1 VLTASLPFVHP
12 GGADGTVGPNVS
24 PAPSKGPGGGY
35 WYYLIPVG
43 ACLIFL
49 AMALVTGFFGLRS

>member
-1 VLTASLPFVHP
+1 MVAS
-12 GGADGTVGPNVS
+12 GPLVS
-24 PAPSKGPGGGY
+24 PVQSKGPGGGY

-49 AMALVTGFFGLRS
+49 VMALVTGFFGLRS

>member
-1 VLTASLPFVHP
+1 MVASGRL
-12 GGADGTVGPNVS
+12 VS
-24 PAPSKGPGGGY
+24 PVQPKGPGGGY

-49 AMALVTGFFGLRS
+49 VLALVTGFFGLRS